1 MHIVRP
7 RYAEVDAQGV
17 VFNAH
22 WLTYFDESCTR
33 FFESLGYEPSVAFF
47 HEFDVMLVKAVVEW
61 QGPAGFDDRVEITVE
76 PTRLGNSSLD
86 LGYTARVDGEVVCT
100 ATITY
105 VSIKPGT
112 HESVSIPAALR
123 AKLDAAGANVR
134 AAARARHGDAAG
146 TGGST
151 VFERFTDRARR
162 VVVLA
167 QEEARLLNHNYI
179 GTEHILLGLIHE
191 GEGVAATALEA
202 LGVSLERTRAHVEE
216 IIGHG
221 GQAPSGHIPFTP
233 RAKTVL
239 EMSLREALQLGH
251 NYIGTEHILLGLIR
265 EGEGV
270 AAQALAAEGLE
281 LGRVRQTVVQLLSGY
296 AGSGEVPESV
306 SSAVSVQVR
315 QSMPGPGPISGFGD
329 HSSTAGAARSASGPK
344 SGSRGWCAAA
354 RRGSATSVSPARPAL
369 VAEAGQEGPKQLRL
383 RARFLPQAQT
393 EAAEVAVERAF
404 ETVFG
409 GGPRPSRSGSAL
421 IEDSG
426 LLHPAVEQLM
436 AVGQQAG
443 EPDIWV
449 DAVRF
454 ISQDEAE
461 VHYRSPTLVGGG
473 RMPMHGFAVLDDGVW
488 KVSRVTLPADG
499 LDGRGRGAAS
509 RIRGVRAARTTSAR
523 GRR

>member
-1 MHIVRP
+1 M
-7 RYAEVDAQGV
+7 
-17 VFNAH
+17 
-22 WLTYFDESCTR
+22 
-33 FFESLGYEPSVAFF
+33 
-47 HEFDVMLVKAVVEW
+47 
-61 QGPAGFDDRVEITVE
+61 
-76 PTRLGNSSLD
+76 
-86 LGYTARVDGEVVCT
+86 
-100 ATITY
+100 
-105 VSIKPGT
+105 
-112 HESVSIPAALR
+112 
-123 AKLDAAGANVR
+123 
-134 AAARARHGDAAG
+134 
-146 TGGST
+146 
-151 VFERFTDRARR
+151 
-162 VVVLA
+162 VVLA
-167 QEEARLLNHNYI
+167 QEEARLLDHNYI

-270 AAQALAAEGLE
+270 AAKVLVEQGLD
-281 LGRVRQTVVQLLSGY
+281 LDRARQTVIQLLSGY
-296 AGSGEVPESV
+296 AVSEEGQAGGAPSV
-306 SSAVSVQVR
+306 RFGRRTA
-315 QSMPGPGPISGFGD
+315 GPGPISGFG
-329 HSSTAGAARSASGPK
+329 ARSDRRRCSFCFRSEDRVNRLVRGRSAWICDECLARAS
-344 SGSRGWCAAA
+344 
-354 RRGSATSVSPARPAL
+354 AL
-369 VAEAGQEGPKQLRL
+369 VVEAGPEGPKQLRL

-409 GGPRPSRSGSAL
+409 GDATVEERLAL

-436 AVGQQAG
+436 AVGQRAG

-454 ISQDEAE
+454 ISKDEAE
-461 VHYRSPTLVGGG
+461 VHWSPTLVGGG

-488 KVSRVTLPADG
+488 KVSRVHFHQMASMAGVSMPPDPGDPIEDPGDDPA
-499 LDGRGRGAAS
+499 GA
-509 RIRGVRAARTTSAR
+509 
-523 GRR
+523 